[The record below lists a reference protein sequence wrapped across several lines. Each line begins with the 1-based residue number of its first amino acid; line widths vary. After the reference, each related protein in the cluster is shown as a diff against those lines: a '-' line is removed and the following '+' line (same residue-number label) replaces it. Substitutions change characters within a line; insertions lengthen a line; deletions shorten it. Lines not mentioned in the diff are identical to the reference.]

1 MLLTC
6 VEVELVAV
14 GGFVVELPVRK
25 RDVRTGWVG
34 VLLAKAKAPEE
45 VEGVRQVLRSIRT
58 LLGLTSVA
66 ITISATVDPKRHSQ
80 GASVD
85 VCGSRNTHESAIVVK
100 VVADE
105 HVVDRGGRRRALER
119 WMVRDHTRDAVEA
132 TVAVASDPNIAVVVR
147 HVVDQPFNRVVCVAT
162 LVHVMLAALL
172 INVWRHMAELALG
185 AVAPT
190 HIL

>member
-14 GGFVVELPVRK
+14 GGFVVELSVRK

-66 ITISATVDPKRHSQ
+66 ITISATVEPKRHSQ
-80 GASVD
+80 ERSVERLWIAQHARKRH
-85 VCGSRNTHESAIVVK
+85 CGES
-100 VVADE
+100 
-105 HVVDRGGRRRALER
+105 RRRQTCR
-119 WMVRDHTRDAVEA
+119 
-132 TVAVASDPNIAVVVR
+132 
-147 HVVDQPFNRVVCVAT
+147 
-162 LVHVMLAALL
+162 
-172 INVWRHMAELALG
+172 
-185 AVAPT
+185 
-190 HIL
+190 